1 VRKQRRVGRA
11 GGGLMG
17 LNGSRGLAVHRRV
30 SGHLTIVRASDDEGG
45 RRFENGEADEAEE
58 DEDEEQR

>member
-1 VRKQRRVGRA
+1 
-11 GGGLMG
+11 MG